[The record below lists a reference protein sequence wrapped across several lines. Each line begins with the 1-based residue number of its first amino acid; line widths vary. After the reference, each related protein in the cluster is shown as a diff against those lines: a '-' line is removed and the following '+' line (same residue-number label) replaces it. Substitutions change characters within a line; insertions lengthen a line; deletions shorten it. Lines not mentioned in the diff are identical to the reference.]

1 MSMYIKVLIKAFCI
15 MFKNSRMRDNSYFN
29 LAIEIIDTLLKI
41 LNMLDYAFVKF
52 LKELIIIMNI

>member
-1 MSMYIKVLIKAFCI
+1 